1 MANSQVSSN
10 SINSNYPVAG
20 VNNDSKGFRD
30 NFAAIKNAF
39 NTTAYELSELRS
51 KAVLKTA
58 LSSAVLE
65 NDLNN
70 NTIYRARLS
79 AYSET
84 FYNIG
89 NSNEGITINY
99 ELGNFQKVTST
110 NDFDLNFINFP
121 NGTAVGR
128 VCLWVVVTDSAHSI
142 KLPPSVTYGL
152 GARFI
157 DGDRIVF
164 PDLGNYLIEIL
175 SVNSGSNY
183 WVVGIS
189 GLNEFGNAVSSSNTT
204 VGGLPIASPSQFGVV
219 KVDGITIEINNGII
233 SVVGGTV
240 APSDVRLKSNV
251 ATITNALEINRNLRG
266 VCYTMNSTQQPGIGV
281 IAQETAQ
288 VLPEVVKQGQDGYLG
303 VNYGNMSGL
312 FIECI
317 KQLESKIQILE
328 QELQQLRSLDK

>member
-110 NDFDLNFINFP
+110 NDFDLNFINKFVSLHLLARLSLSP
-121 NGTAVGR
+121 ILANLVPTLVN
-128 VCLWVVVTDSAHSI
+128 
-142 KLPPSVTYGL
+142 PSKSMSK
-152 GARFI
+152 
-157 DGDRIVF
+157 
-164 PDLGNYLIEIL
+164 N
-175 SVNSGSNY
+175 
-183 WVVGIS
+183 
-189 GLNEFGNAVSSSNTT
+189 
-204 VGGLPIASPSQFGVV
+204 
-219 KVDGITIEINNGII
+219 II
-233 SVVGGTV
+233 
-240 APSDVRLKSNV
+240 
-251 ATITNALEINRNLRG
+251 
-266 VCYTMNSTQQPGIGV
+266 
-281 IAQETAQ
+281 
-288 VLPEVVKQGQDGYLG
+288 
-303 VNYGNMSGL
+303 
-312 FIECI
+312 
-317 KQLESKIQILE
+317 
-328 QELQQLRSLDK
+328 